1 MISLGLSMWLQM
13 ALFHSFLLAKIVVCV
28 CVYAHTHT
36 HTYIYIYT
44 HIYIHTHIYTY
55 IASSFFI
62 RSSVDGRA
70 GFFHV
75 LAIVNNAAMNVRVH
89 ATF

>member
-1 MISLGLSMWLQM
+1 M
-13 ALFHSFLLAKIVVCV
+13 
-28 CVYAHTHT
+28 HTHIHTYIYTHTHIYT
-36 HTYIYIYT
+36 HTYIYI
-44 HIYIHTHIYTY
+44 HIYIYTY

-62 RSSVDGRA
+62 RSSVDGHA